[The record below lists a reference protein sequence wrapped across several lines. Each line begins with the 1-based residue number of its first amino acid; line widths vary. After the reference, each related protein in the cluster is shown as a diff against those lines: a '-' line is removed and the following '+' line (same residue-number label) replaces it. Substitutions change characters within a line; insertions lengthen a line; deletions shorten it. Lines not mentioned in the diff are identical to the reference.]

1 MIEIREFLAKFSE
14 VKQTDDNQWEARCP
28 SHEDNR
34 ASLHIAMGDKGIVLD
49 CKAGCKAH
57 DVVWAVGCSMV
68 DLFAD
73 NPKGGGFKGRVDV
86 VYQYHNADGS
96 DAYQVVRLKNPKTF
110 RYRKD
115 ENQEEWSIKGLERVL
130 YRLPEI
136 LSAESVII
144 AEGEKDV
151 ENLRSWGFV
160 ATTSTG
166 GAAAGKSKWLPAYN
180 DTLAGKH
187 VVIIPDLDKPDD
199 KGERAGTRH
208 ALHVAGQL
216 KGKAASVR
224 IVELPIE
231 EKQDVSDWI
240 ANGGTAEELR
250 KIIESTP
257 EYDGGPLGERFKHV
271 PAKTVDDR
279 VKEAGG
285 PQFGDDVLQ
294 ALRLEVLGETEGG
307 RVEVFAIDQRKS
319 DIIRD
324 VNKLTKADLLRICGE
339 RAIGVVFAA
348 RGEVPP
354 GMFSLDRIKES
365 IAFAAGRRRLSDDA
379 KSGVGVWPGKTDDG
393 IENDSLVFVGAGEA
407 AVLNGKPE
415 LQRLEMPKYGG
426 RILDLSSSDGWFH
439 FDDLRDYISQA
450 ADPAWRRSVVLGA
463 DNIWGRWAWQCEVD
477 PQIITGLI
485 LATWVQTTWRWRPQV
500 AITGESSSGKST
512 LFAALGGSDHRLGV
526 FGRLAIKSSGS
537 TAAGLRQSIVG
548 TAGVLFCDEF
558 DSGRYRREVLEML
571 RSSGG
576 GDIVLRGSSSQKRMQ
591 FRMRH
596 IAWVAGIENGLERD
610 PDRNRFIS
618 LELIKPPK
626 SQMGRLTVPPESELT
641 EIGFRL
647 LGCVASTIR
656 RAKELV
662 AYFRANPPEGFHL
675 RIVESYAVPA
685 ACYAAA
691 CGMDDS
697 EALVT
702 FLRFIDRHD
711 DSDAESDNDM
721 LVASIMSSLVDVGRG
736 QRKSVSEMVE
746 RVEHLDGDE
755 GAALNRSGIAGFSDN
770 KRTIGRDYI
779 FFAHNL
785 IKRHL
790 LKNTEWESARIDQI
804 LVRMPGAEKAKK
816 RLAGSHPWGVLIPYG
831 SIFRLEDSD
840 AIATLGSDKDFDPF
854 G

>member
-1 MIEIREFLAKFSE
+1 MIEIREFLSKFES
-14 VKQTDDNQWEARCP
+14 VRQTDDNQWEARCP
-28 SHEDNR
+28 SHDDNR
-34 ASLHIAMGDKGIVLD
+34 ASLHVAVGDKGIVLD
-49 CKAGCKAH
+49 CKAGCKTH
-57 DVVWAVGCSMV
+57 DVVWAIDCKMT
-68 DLFAD
+68 DLFRD
-73 NPKGGGFKGRVDV
+73 EPKKKSIKARIEK

-96 DAYQVVRLKNPKTF
+96 LAFEVVRLRDPKDFRQRKNA
-110 RYRKD
+110 D
-115 ENQEEWSIKGLERVL
+115 QEKWSMKGVTRVL
-130 YRLPEI
+130 YNLPEV
-136 LSAESVII
+136 LKAQTVVI
-144 AEGEKDV
+144 AEGEKDAD
-151 ENLRSWGFV
+151 NLREIGII
-160 ATTSTG
+160 ATCNAG
-166 GAAAGKSKWLPAYN
+166 GAAAGESKWLASYN
-180 DTLAGKH
+180 DSLAGKH

-199 KGERAGTRH
+199 NGERAGTRH

-216 KGKAASVR
+216 KSKAASVK
-224 IVELPIE
+224 IIELPIE
-231 EKQDVSDWI
+231 EKQDVSDWL

-250 KIIESTP
+250 QIIEATP
-257 EYDGGPLGERFKHV
+257 EYTGQPLVRFGHV
-271 PAKTVDDR
+271 APKTVESR
-279 VKEAGG
+279 IEEAGG
-285 PQFGDDVLQ
+285 TRFGDDVLD

-307 RVEVFAIDQRKS
+307 RIEVFAIDQRKS
-319 DIIRD
+319 DVIRD
-324 VNKLTKADLLRICGE
+324 INRLSKADLLRICGE
-339 RAIGVVFAA
+339 KAIGVVFAA

-354 GMFSLDRIKES
+354 GMFSIDRIRES

-379 KSGVGVWPGKTDDG
+379 KSGVGIWPGKTEDG
-393 IENDSLVFVGAGEA
+393 VENDSLVFVGAGEA

-415 LQRLEMPKYGG
+415 LQRLEMPRYGG
-426 RILDLSSSDGWFH
+426 RVLDLSASDGWFE
-439 FDDLRDYISQA
+439 FDALRDFIHDAISV
-450 ADPAWRRSVVLGA
+450 DWRRGVIEAS
-463 DNIWGRWAWQCEVD
+463 DEIWGRWAWQCDVD

-596 IAWVAGIENGLERD
+596 IAWVAGIESGLERD
-610 PDRNRFIS
+610 PDRNRFVS

-626 SQMGRLTVPPESELT
+626 NEMGRLKVPSEAELVD
-641 EIGFRL
+641 IGFRL
-647 LGCVASTIR
+647 LASISGTIR

-662 AYFRANPPEGFHL
+662 NYFRSNPPEGFHL

-711 DSDAESDNDM
+711 DSDAESDTEM
-721 LVASIMSSLVDVGRG
+721 LISAIMSSLVDLGRG
-736 QRKSVSEMVE
+736 QRQSVSELVA
-746 RVEHLDGDE
+746 RVAHLDTDE
-755 GAALNRSGIAGFSDN
+755 GPALNRCGLAGFAAD
-770 KRTIGRDYI
+770 KRSIGNDYI

-790 LKNTEWESARIDQI
+790 LRGTDWENARIDQI
-804 LVRMPGAEKAKK
+804 LARIPGAQKVKK
-816 RLAGSHPWGVLIPYG
+816 RISGAHPWGVLAPYDSVVSTG
-831 SIFRLEDSD
+831 SNDPPTAFVADD
-840 AIATLGSDKDFDPF
+840 DFDPF